1 MTAVQI
7 AAEKLLPSSQV
18 SPALLPNTL
27 SGSVPASSSPARL
40 PGALGPCFMLAPL
53 AELKAGS
60 LDANRHQVSKRQI
73 LRCDNQA
80 AHDLILMHNRFA
92 TAI

>member
-1 MTAVQI
+1 
-7 AAEKLLPSSQV
+7 
-18 SPALLPNTL
+18 
-27 SGSVPASSSPARL
+27 
-40 PGALGPCFMLAPL
+40 MLAPL